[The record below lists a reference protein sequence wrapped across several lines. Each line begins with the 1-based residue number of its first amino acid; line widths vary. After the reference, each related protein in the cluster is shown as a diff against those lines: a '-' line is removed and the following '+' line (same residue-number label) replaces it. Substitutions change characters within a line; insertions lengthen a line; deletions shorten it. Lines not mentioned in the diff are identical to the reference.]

1 MESISIQDLENLS
14 EDTYV
19 LIHVLPPE
27 HYKNVHLKG
36 ALNICV
42 YEASFVS
49 KVQALNLKEDQK
61 LIFYGQSEN
70 ELDAKTACEKLK
82 GLIPQECYVLEGGLD
97 VCTQNL
103 EGEQLSLDDGQFLH
117 PQDGKYVLENESK
130 IEWTGANAN
139 GKHFGEILLK
149 HGSLTLKDQA
159 LSGDFILDMNS
170 IKTLDLSP
178 EEGASYL
185 DEHLRSEDFFL
196 VKLFPEARYSFNDI
210 KALAKPYQ
218 TDINYQIKGDLTLR
232 GLKRTQSFNLLLSEV
247 DDKLV
252 MNARVELDKTRWDIF
267 YGSAKFFKFLGMHKI
282 FDTVFIEM
290 RLELRRENTK
300 D

>member
-1 MESISIQDLENLS
+1 MKTISIQDLDNLS
-14 EDTYV
+14 KDAYV

-36 ALNICV
+36 AVNICV
-42 YEASFVS
+42 YETRFVP
-49 KVQALNLKEDQK
+49 KVQALDLKEDQK

-70 ELDAKTACEKLK
+70 ELDAKTACEKLE

-97 VCTQNL
+97 VCTQGL
-103 EGEQLSLDDGQFLH
+103 EGEQMMLDDGQFLH
-117 PQDGKYVLENESK
+117 LDDGKYILEQESK

-139 GKHFGEILLK
+139 GKHYGEIFFK
-149 HGSLTLKDQA
+149 HGNLTLKDQA
-159 LSGDFILDMNS
+159 LSGDFVLDMDS
-170 IKTLDLSP
+170 IKTLDLSL

-196 VKLFPEARYSFNDI
+196 VKLFPEARYSFKDI
-210 KALAKPYQ
+210 KALPKPYQ

-282 FDTVFIEM
+282 FDTIFIDL
-290 RLELRRENTK
+290 RLELKKEHTK